1 MENIKIYGSEEF
13 LKKIENKKPT
23 FLCALASTETAE
35 IEGITCAGAS
45 SKLMKYTPPAD
56 AELIQVGVPLSL
68 PEIPQTPG
76 ATAPT
81 PGIITK
87 ATLKLAKIPFLAI
100 NTGCEITPQMPY
112 IELGGKP
119 GKDIRTGKA
128 VENPEEIYNNAKLFS
143 ETYSKITEHI
153 IIGESTPAGT
163 TTALGVLTALGYN
176 VKNKLSG
183 TLVENP
189 HELKNKVVTEGLKNS
204 GLTIGELESP
214 FDAVKALGDPMIPA
228 LAGIVMG
235 SQVPVTLAGGTQ
247 MTAVCAL
254 IKAIN
259 PDFDFSNICIA
270 TTIYVAEDETSNI
283 HDIISQ
289 IGDITLFASNPHF
302 EESTNEG
309 LKTYANGSAKEGV
322 GAGGAIMAALLQGIT
337 VEEIREEVES
347 ILENF

>member
-1 MENIKIYGSEEF
+1 MENIKVYGSDEF

-23 FLCALASTETAE
+23 FLCALATTETAE

-56 AELIQVGVPLSL
+56 AELIQVGIPLSL

-87 ATLKLAKIPFLAI
+87 AALKLANIPFIAI
-100 NTGCEITPQMPY
+100 NTGCEITPQIPY

-119 GKDIRTGKA
+119 GKDIRAGKA
-128 VENPEEIYNNAKLFS
+128 VENPEGIYNNAKLFA
-143 ETYSKITEHI
+143 ENYSKITDYI
-153 IIGESTPAGT
+153 MVGESTPAGT
-163 TTALGVLTALGYN
+163 TTALGVLTALGYD
-176 VKNKLSG
+176 VKNKISG
-183 TLVENP
+183 SFVENP
-189 HELKNKVVTEGLKNS
+189 HELKNKVVSEGLKRS

-214 FDAVKALGDPMIPA
+214 FDAVRALGDPMIPA

-235 SQVPVTLAGGTQ
+235 SEVPVILAGGTQ

-259 PDFDFSNICIA
+259 SDFDFSDVCIA
-270 TTIYVAEDETSNI
+270 TTSYVADDEGSNI

-289 IGDITLFASNPHF
+289 IGNITLFASNPHF

-309 LKTYANGSAKEGV
+309 LKTYATGSAKEGV
-322 GAGGAIMAALLQGIT
+322 GAGGAIMVALLQGIT
-337 VEEIREEVES
+337 IKELIGEIES
-347 ILENF
+347 ILGDF